1 MFLIPRVFT
10 SKCLHLKHLK
20 GASTCRF
27 ELKMISYQALT
38 SSLKGNFAGF
48 TGSQYDNTFNPGIG
62 SKLGIRSKVTVDQA
76 GTELN
81 T

>member
-1 MFLIPRVFT
+1 
-10 SKCLHLKHLK
+10 
-20 GASTCRF
+20 
-27 ELKMISYQALT
+27 MISYQALT
-38 SSLKGNFAGF
+38 NSLKGNFAGF

>member
-1 MFLIPRVFT
+1 M
-10 SKCLHLKHLK
+10 K